1 MSKFKTEAKTEWNG
15 PAVIRDFDKANQKA
29 LLKSAI
35 IVHAQAVAL
44 APVNKTVGLGGQLK
58 ASITRALTKD
68 NAVVGT
74 NVEYAPYVE
83 FGTRPHTI
91 TAKGAGLTDG
101 TNWFGKTVN
110 HPGTKAQPFLLPA
123 LTGNIKR
130 IIAIFK
136 EEGIKLKW
144 VDKRKGFKR

>member
-1 MSKFKTEAKTEWNG
+1 MSFKPKTKTEWNG
-15 PAVIRDFDKANQKA
+15 PAVIQDFDKANQKA

-35 IVHAQAVAL
+35 IVHAEAVSR
-44 APVNKTVGLGGQLK
+44 APTNKTVGLGGQLK
-58 ASITRALTKD
+58 GSITRALTKD

-91 TAKGAGLTDG
+91 TAKGKGLSDG
-101 TNWFGKTVN
+101 VNFFGKTVN

-130 IIAIFK
+130 IIEFFRQ
-136 EEGIKLKW
+136 EGIKLKW
-144 VDKRKGFKR
+144 VDKKKGFKR